1 MSLLRSFSL
10 PRSGAGSEINEPLHS
25 RACASSIHFAGTKYW
40 TSCTTASGFNVCN
53 VSDDDEEDAQQQ
65 PVTDSDTVMDE
76 VDRWSKL
83 DKVTIKEFRDDAGI
97 VNEFALLYKL
107 RGAFPLHYTVFK
119 QTAAHIPHEGNSEQ
133 IFSRSGALS
142 DSNGKMDPARLAV
155 WTFIGVNYSTFQPS
169 DKQIIERYLLKFGAG
184 GKAANLHEDDLG
196 LLDADSIEGASTSG
210 GEVYV
215 QTTDGE

>member
-1 MSLLRSFSL
+1 M
-10 PRSGAGSEINEPLHS
+10 
-25 RACASSIHFAGTKYW
+25 
-40 TSCTTASGFNVCN
+40 CN

-133 IFSRSGALS
+133 LFSRSGALS
-142 DSNGKMDPARLAV
+142 DSNGTMDPARLAV
-155 WTFIGVNYSTFQPS
+155 WTSIGVNYSTYQPAA
-169 DKQIIERYLLKFGAG
+169 KLILERYMLKFSKG
-184 GKAANLHEDDLG
+184 GKATVAEMHIDDLG
-196 LLDADSIEGASTSG
+196 LLDPEAEGEAEG
-210 GEVYV
+210 GEA
-215 QTTDGE
+215 

>member
-10 PRSGAGSEINEPLHS
+10 PGSGAGSEINELLHS

-40 TSCTTASGFNVCN
+40 ISSSSLVRS

-97 VNEFALLYKL
+97 VNEFALLCKL

-133 IFSRSGALS
+133 LFSRSGALS

-155 WTFIGVNYSTFQPS
+155 WTSIGVNYSTFQPS
-169 DKQIIERYLLKFGAG
+169 DKQILERYLLKFGAG

>member
-10 PRSGAGSEINEPLHS
+10 PGSGAGSEINELLHS

-40 TSCTTASGFNVCN
+40 ISSSSLVRS
-53 VSDDDEEDAQQQ
+53 VSDDDEEDAKQQ

-133 IFSRSGALS
+133 LFSRSGALS

-155 WTFIGVNYSTFQPS
+155 WTSIGVNYSTFQPS
-169 DKQIIERYLLKFGAG
+169 DKQILERYLLKFGAG

-196 LLDADSIEGASTSG
+196 LLDADNIEGASTSG

>member
-10 PRSGAGSEINEPLHS
+10 PRCGAGSGINEPLHS

-133 IFSRSGALS
+133 LFSRSGALS
-142 DSNGKMDPARLAV
+142 DSNGKMDP
-155 WTFIGVNYSTFQPS
+155 PP
-169 DKQIIERYLLKFGAG
+169 GAAG
-184 GKAANLHEDDLG
+184 SLDVHRRQ
-196 LLDADSIEGASTSG
+196 LLDLPAE
-210 GEVYV
+210 
-215 QTTDGE
+215 Q